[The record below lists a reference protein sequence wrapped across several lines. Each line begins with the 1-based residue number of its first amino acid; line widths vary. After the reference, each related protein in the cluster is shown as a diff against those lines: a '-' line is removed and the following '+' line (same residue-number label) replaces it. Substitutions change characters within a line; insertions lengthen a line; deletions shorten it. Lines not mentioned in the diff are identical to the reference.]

1 MGGKCLLNAYG
12 RVNKMACFLLVL
24 YRGDVMKKVI
34 IIGATSG
41 IGKELARI
49 FSRNGYTV
57 GIAGRRINL
66 LEELKKELS
75 GDVHS
80 QYIDITDTDTAI
92 SSLEK
97 LISDMNGTDMIIIS
111 SGTGH
116 ENPELEWSL
125 EEDTIKTNVTGFT
138 AMAGAGFR
146 YFVKKGGGHLAAISS
161 VAGIRG
167 AGDGPA
173 YNASKAFVS
182 NYLEGLRHRAVK
194 MKIPVI
200 VTDIIP
206 GFVDTAMAKGEGL
219 FWVAP
224 CEKAATQIYMAL
236 EKKKNKV
243 YITKRWALIGA
254 LLKIMPDFIY
264 YKF

>member
-1 MGGKCLLNAYG
+1 
-12 RVNKMACFLLVL
+12 
-24 YRGDVMKKVI
+24 MKKVI

-125 EEDTIKTNVTGFT
+125 EEDTIKTNVAGFT
-138 AMAGAGFR
+138 AMAGAAFR
-146 YFVKKGGGHLAAISS
+146 YFVKKGSGHLAAISS

-182 NYLEGLRHRAVK
+182 NYLEGLRHRSVK
-194 MKIPVI
+194 MKIPVT

-224 CEKAATQIYMAL
+224 CEKAAIQIYMAL
-236 EKKKNKV
+236 EQKKNKV
-243 YITKRWALIGA
+243 YITKRWALVGA
-254 LLKIMPDFIY
+254 LLRIMPDFIY